1 MRLTVCHKEPDR
13 MLKRQL
19 TGGRIRERRIA
30 LAMRQV
36 DLARQVGISASYLN
50 LIEHD
55 RRRIGGKLLLDL
67 SAVLG
72 VEPSALTEG
81 AEAALIATL
90 REAASAA
97 PQAGAEIDAMED
109 FAARFSGWARL
120 LADRHRRVLAL
131 ERTVEQLAD
140 RLTHDP
146 YIAAS
151 MHEVLSSVTA
161 IRATA
166 GILVDPREIEP
177 EWRDRFHRNLNEDA
191 TRLARSAQA
200 LVSYLDGAGRA
211 DAALSAPQDELEQ
224 FLSGHAYHFPALEAG
239 ADMPD
244 AVIDALI
251 DADEA
256 LQSASARAQARSH
269 LERYHADAVRLPLA
283 RLQAAQA
290 EFAGTEEVCDP
301 LVLAQ
306 HLGVDAAT
314 AMRRLACLPM
324 DEAAGAPLV
333 TTHVPPHGP
342 IGLVS
347 CDASGT
353 LLLRRPI
360 EGFALPR
367 FGAAC
372 PRWPLFAALSRPM
385 TPIRQTLRQSGPDG
399 QMFRAYAI
407 AQPVGRVAYNADPMF
422 EAHMMILPLS
432 PLPLP
437 LPVDRAGPDKAGSD
451 RSGAE
456 NGTVREVGVSCRI
469 CPAQACEGRREPSIL
484 ADGF

>member
-1 MRLTVCHKEPDR
+1 

-97 PQAGAEIDAMED
+97 PQAGPEAEAMED
-109 FAARFSGWARL
+109 FAARFAGWARL

-191 TRLARSAQA
+191 TRLAHSAQA

-224 FLSGHAYHFPALEAG
+224 FLTRHAYHFPALEAG

-244 AVIDALI
+244 EVIDALI
-251 DADEA
+251 DADTA

-269 LERYHADAVRLPLA
+269 LERYHADALRLPLA

-290 EFAGTEEVCDP
+290 EFEGNEEAFDP

-314 AMRRLACLPM
+314 AMRRLACLRA
-324 DEAAGAPLV
+324 DEGGDAPLA
-333 TTHVPPHGP
+333 PPTGP
-342 IGLVS
+342 VGLVS

-360 EGFALPR
+360 DGFALPR

-385 TPIRQTLRQSGPDG
+385 TPIRQTLRQSGPEG
-399 QMFRAYAI
+399 QLFRAYAI
-407 AQPVGRVAYNADPMF
+407 AQPVGRAAYNADPMF
-422 EAHMMILPLS
+422 EAHMMIVPLS

-437 LPVDRAGPDKAGSD
+437 LPVDRSGTDKAGSD

-456 NGTVREVGVSCRI
+456 NGTPREVGVSCRI